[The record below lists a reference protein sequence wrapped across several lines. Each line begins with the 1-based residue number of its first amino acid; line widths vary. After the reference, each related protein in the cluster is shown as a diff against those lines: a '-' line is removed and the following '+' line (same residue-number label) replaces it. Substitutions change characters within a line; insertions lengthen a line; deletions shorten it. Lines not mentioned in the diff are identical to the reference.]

1 MRTVNWRGLPS
12 WRPEGEDAAPTEAS
26 PTDPAV
32 DEAVTA
38 LTAAPRRHELE
49 GLAAP
54 LAAYRSTF
62 SSMPAVA
69 GGTRRAA
76 VLSGFTGLVGAKAA
90 AAVGGIALGLGATA
104 LVASVSLSP
113 TAMSPRPLTPGGP
126 SASTAPTATS
136 SGSPTPTPSST
147 KRGVGPDATGPA
159 AHGLCTAWANH
170 AAKGDSPAL
179 DTPPMRNLAEA
190 AGGAGRIAAYCAT
203 VPHPGKGR
211 GVGKGDKADKPDK
224 PDKAAKPDRTKGAED
239 DDDSTPKATR
249 TKAPKPDKP
258 DKPARTTTPSPTTAP
273 SDTGTKED

>member
-1 MRTVNWRGLPS
+1 MNWRGLPS
-12 WRPEGEDAAPTEAS
+12 WRPEGEDAALTDAS

-32 DEAVTA
+32 DEALAA

-69 GGTRRAA
+69 GGARRAA

-104 LVASVSLSP
+104 LVAAVSLSP
-113 TAMSPRPLTPGGP
+113 TAMSPRPLTPGGA
-126 SASTAPTATS
+126 SASSTPTAGS
-136 SGSPTPTPSST
+136 SGSSTPTPSAT
-147 KRGVGPDATGPA
+147 KSGVGPDATGPA

-190 AGGAGRIAAYCAT
+190 AGGADKVAAYCAT

-211 GVGKGDKADKPDK
+211 GA
-224 PDKAAKPDRTKGAED
+224 DKAAKPDKSAKPERTKGVE
-239 DDDSTPKATR
+239 DDDSTPKPTR

-258 DKPARTTTPSPTTAP
+258 ARTTTPAPTTTPTPTP